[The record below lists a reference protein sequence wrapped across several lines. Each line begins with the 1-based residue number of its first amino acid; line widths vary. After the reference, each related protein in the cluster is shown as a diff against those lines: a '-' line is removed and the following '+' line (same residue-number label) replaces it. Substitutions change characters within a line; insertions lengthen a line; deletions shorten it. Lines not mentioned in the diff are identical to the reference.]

1 MGSSNLD
8 KWTRPPDPPASVPA
22 RAAAGDRQAL
32 GELVERY
39 QGMVFS
45 IASNILG
52 QRADAEDAAQEA
64 FLRLCR
70 VLPQYR
76 AQASFSTWL
85 FRIAVTTAIDY
96 QRRERRQPKPAEVVD
111 MPDRSDGSPEPRVDS
126 STLLEALRALP
137 DDYRLP
143 LVLRD
148 VYGLP
153 YREAA
158 ELLERPLGTVR
169 VMVHRGRNA
178 LRLRLRAAG
187 VMGDDD

>member
-1 MGSSNLD
+1 
-8 KWTRPPDPPASVPA
+8 
-22 RAAAGDRQAL
+22 
-32 GELVERY
+32 
-39 QGMVFS
+39 MVFS
-45 IASNILG
+45 VAINILG
-52 QRADAEDAAQEA
+52 RRADAEDAAQET

-85 FRIAVTTAIDY
+85 FRVAVTTAIDH
-96 QRRERRQPKPAEVVD
+96 QRRERRQPMPADVLD
-111 MPDRSDGSPEPRVDS
+111 LLDGTDGSSDRRVDP
-126 STLLEALRALP
+126 STLLDALRALP

-153 YREAA
+153 YGEVA
-158 ELLERPLGTVR
+158 ELVERPVGTVK
-169 VMVHRGRNA
+169 VMVHRGRSA

-187 VMGDDD
+187 VMGGDD